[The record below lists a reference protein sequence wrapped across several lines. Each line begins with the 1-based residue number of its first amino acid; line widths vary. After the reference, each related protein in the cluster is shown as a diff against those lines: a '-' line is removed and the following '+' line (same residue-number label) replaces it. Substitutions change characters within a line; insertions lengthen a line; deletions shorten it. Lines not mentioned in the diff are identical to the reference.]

1 MYFWNSV
8 LKPTKPTIVYSE
20 NRVLCSVNLSKQGYP
35 NSFPALK
42 KLLTS
47 HPEFPSTSRHE
58 NSSLILW
65 RFFLHFYSWANC
77 TKTEISV
84 DYSVISCWTI
94 AFSSLSLKF
103 RFMHFWVQILI
114 FWQKKSYLNC
124 TYNHGVWKSQ
134 KKSHLTLR
142 AKRATSTLIEW
153 TKID

>member
-84 DYSVISCWTI
+84 DYSVISWTI

-114 FWQKKSYLNC
+114 FWQKKSYLFVLTN
-124 TYNHGVWKSQ
+124 TVFENHRKS
-134 KKSHLTLR
+134 
-142 AKRATSTLIEW
+142 LI
-153 TKID
+153 

>member
-65 RFFLHFYSWANC
+65 RFFLHFYFWANC

-84 DYSVISCWTI
+84 DYSVISWTI

-103 RFMHFWVQILI
+103 RFMHFWGFEILI
-114 FWQKKSYLNC
+114 FWQKKVLFELYLQSRC
-124 TYNHGVWKSQ
+124 
-134 KKSHLTLR
+134 L
-142 AKRATSTLIEW
+142 
-153 TKID
+153 KITEKVSFNNASEASAVYI